1 MAKKNKNK
9 DRKQDAPSALR
20 AEAPRAAASSPSR
33 AEPGPQP
40 ASGAAPGSQPT
51 VTVQGQAPLFYQK
64 LRPLHLTDHADLK
77 LKSPMTYEFAAATVA
92 VPVLLGEFLTAG
104 RDYPI
109 VFGPADPPVPVAFM
123 GLYKGQNLYVNK
135 DGSWEAGAYIPA
147 YIRRCPFLLAEVG
160 EAKRRILFVDEA
172 SPNVVRGGEG
182 VPLIADGKP
191 SETAT
196 NALRFCEAY
205 AYDQEQTR
213 MFGEALVALGLLEPR
228 NINLVMPGGQKILL
242 KDIRVI
248 SPKKFE
254 ELPDSVYLDWRKR
267 KWLFPAYCHFQS
279 GINWQHLVDR
289 IARARAKAKS

>member
-1 MAKKNKNK
+1 MAKNK

-20 AEAPRAAASSPSR
+20 AKAPRAAASSPSR
-33 AEPGPQP
+33 AEAGPQP
-40 ASGAAPGSQPT
+40 ASSG
-51 VTVQGQAPLFYQK
+51 VTVQGQAPMFYQR

-77 LKSPMTYEFAAATVA
+77 LKTPMTYEFAAATVA

-109 VFGPADPPVPVAFM
+109 VFGPADPPAPIAFM

-135 DGSWEAGAYIPA
+135 DGSWEAGTYIPA

-160 EAKRRILFVDEA
+160 EAKRRILFIDEA
-172 SPNVVRGGEG
+172 SSNVVRGAEG
-182 VPLIADGKP
+182 TALIADGKP
-191 SETAT
+191 SETAQ

-205 AYDQEQTR
+205 VYDQEQTR
-213 MFGEALVALGLLEPR
+213 MFGEALVALNLLESR
-228 NINLVMPGGQKILL
+228 NINLVMPGNQKMLL

-254 ELPDSVYLDWRKR
+254 ELPDSVYLEWRKR

-279 GINWQHLVDR
+279 GMNWQHLVDR
-289 IARARAKAKS
+289 IAKAQAKAKS

>member
-1 MAKKNKNK
+1 MAKNKGKNK

-40 ASGAAPGSQPT
+40 AST

-109 VFGPADPPVPVAFM
+109 VFGPANPPVPVAFM

-172 SPNVVRGGEG
+172 SPNVVRGAEG
-182 VPLIADGKP
+182 TPLVADGKP
-191 SETAT
+191 SETAQ

-213 MFGEALVALGLLEPR
+213 MFGEALMALDLLEPR
-228 NINLVMPGGQKILL
+228 NISLVMPGNQKMLL

-289 IARARAKAKS
+289 IAKAQAKGKA